1 MTCSKTA
8 RCEHHPVTE
17 MQIIFYL
24 NLTCMHKPFCYCL
37 VQHLASDVD
46 KNYPVTLSQPR
57 LLCMAADTSGA
68 PSFCKSAHSG
78 QQLDPAVI
86 CSPATP
92 PKGQQ
97 NHPVFSSRAGHSS
110 AGRTEQLYRRK
121 WGKTLLIW
129 RISWQEFA
137 CWRLQLRT
145 HSLRLTLWGLS
156 WKHF

>member
-1 MTCSKTA
+1 MNGISVNDLQQNSLLRASPSDRDADYLLSK
-8 RCEHHPVTE
+8 
-17 MQIIFYL
+17 L
-24 NLTCMHKPFCYCL
+24 NLHAQTILLLSGAAFGIWCREKLPSY
-37 VQHLASDVD
+37 
-46 KNYPVTLSQPR
+46 LSQPR
-57 LLCMAADTSGA
+57 LLCMVADTSGA

-78 QQLDPAVI
+78 QQLDPAVVH
-86 CSPATP
+86 SPATP

-145 HSLRLTLWGLS
+145 HSD
-156 WKHF
+156 